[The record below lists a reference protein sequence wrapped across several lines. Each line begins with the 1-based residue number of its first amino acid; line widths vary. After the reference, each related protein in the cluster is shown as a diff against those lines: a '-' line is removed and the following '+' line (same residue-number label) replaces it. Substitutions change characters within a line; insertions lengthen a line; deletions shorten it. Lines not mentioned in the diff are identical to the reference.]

1 MEDICKSVF
10 NVLHRAFDISHD
22 GKLKAS
28 PLESFVDIEHFGS
41 LLPFDEII
49 ETILCSMVQFFD
61 EKEALEVVKIFFD
74 FCLRFETKLL
84 KWEILIWMMISY
96 GLTLFSRYCRE
107 R

>member
-10 NVLHRAFDISHD
+10 NVFHRAFDISHD
-22 GKLKAS
+22 RKLKAS
-28 PLESFVDIEHFGS
+28 PPESFVDIEHFGS

-61 EKEALEVVKIFFD
+61 EKEALEVAGIFFD

-84 KWEILIWMMISY
+84 IWMMISY
-96 GLTLFSRYCRE
+96 GLTLFSWYCRE